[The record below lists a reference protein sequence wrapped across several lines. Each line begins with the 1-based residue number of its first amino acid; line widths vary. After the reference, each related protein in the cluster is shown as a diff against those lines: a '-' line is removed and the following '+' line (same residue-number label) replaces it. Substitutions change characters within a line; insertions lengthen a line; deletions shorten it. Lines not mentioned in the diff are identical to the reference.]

1 MSENKIPFRQRMEF
15 EYGKSKQVTPL
26 VRRLVARNP
35 SSFTFHGTNT
45 YIIGHGN
52 VAIIDPGPLLNEHTN
67 ALVKTLEG
75 ETVEHILVTH
85 THMDHS
91 PGVTPLKNLLGGE
104 VHGAMPREIP
114 NGAQTAESIQYDFKP
129 DNVLLN
135 GSIINGEGWSLEAI
149 YTPGHMSN
157 HMCFALPE
165 ENVLFTGDHIMS
177 WNTTI
182 VSPPDGNMGEYFS
195 SLDTCLARGDKSYW
209 PAHGPSI
216 PNPQPFTRAYRNHRR
231 MRESEILKC
240 LDNGHYTIPDI
251 VGILYKHLPE
261 KLHGAA
267 SRSVLAHL
275 EYLIET
281 ERVTQNDKSEETTK
295 YRIV

>member
-91 PGVTPLKNLLGGE
+91 P
-104 VHGAMPREIP
+104 
-114 NGAQTAESIQYDFKP
+114 
-129 DNVLLN
+129 VLH
-135 GSIINGEGWSLEAI
+135 
-149 YTPGHMSN
+149 P
-157 HMCFALPE
+157 
-165 ENVLFTGDHIMS
+165 
-177 WNTTI
+177 
-182 VSPPDGNMGEYFS
+182 
-195 SLDTCLARGDKSYW
+195 
-209 PAHGPSI
+209 
-216 PNPQPFTRAYRNHRR
+216 
-231 MRESEILKC
+231 
-240 LDNGHYTIPDI
+240 
-251 VGILYKHLPE
+251 
-261 KLHGAA
+261 
-267 SRSVLAHL
+267 
-275 EYLIET
+275 
-281 ERVTQNDKSEETTK
+281 
-295 YRIV
+295 